1 MPRVADLIAARKR
14 GDLPSHRPDQNWELA
29 SVTPETT
36 VLDAARRMNEAHVG
50 SLVVLDAKGGL
61 LGIFT
66 ERDVLRRVVA
76 ESKDPERTIVADV
89 MTRKVHTAPPETP
102 LDDLRTLMREKR
114 IRHVPVVQD
123 GRLVGMV
130 SIGDLNAAEAKTLVE
145 TITYLERYM
154 TVS

>member
-1 MPRVADLIAARKR
+1 MPRVADLIAARQR
-14 GDLPSHRPDQNWELA
+14 GELPGHGPDQNREMA

-36 VLDAARRMNEAHVG
+36 VFDAAKRMNEAHVG
-50 SLVVLDAKGGL
+50 SLVVIDAKGAL

-76 ESKDPERTIVADV
+76 ESRDPKQTIVGDV

-102 LDDLRTLMREKR
+102 LADLRLLMREKR
-114 IRHVPVVQD
+114 IRHVPIVQD
-123 GRLVGMV
+123 GKIMGMI

>member
-1 MPRVADLIAARKR
+1 MPRVADLIAAQKR
-14 GDLPSHRPDQNWELA
+14 GDLPQQDSAVA
-29 SVTPETT
+29 SVAPETT
-36 VLDAARRMNEAHVG
+36 VLDAAKAMNEAHVG
-50 SLVVLDAKGGL
+50 SLVVLDGNGGL

-76 ESKDPERTIVADV
+76 ESKDPEQTLVGDV
-89 MTRKVHTAPPETP
+89 MTKKVHTAPPETP

-114 IRHVPVVQD
+114 IRHVPIVAD
-123 GRLVGMV
+123 GKLAGMV

>member
-14 GDLPSHRPDQNWELA
+14 GDLPGADQPVQ
-29 SVTPETT
+29 SVAPETS
-36 VLDAARRMNEAHVG
+36 VLDAAKRMNDAHVG
-50 SLVVLDAKGGL
+50 SLVVLDAKGAL

-76 ESKDPERTIVADV
+76 ESKDPERTSVADV
-89 MTRKVHTAPPETP
+89 MTRKVHTAPPEAP

-114 IRHVPVVQD
+114 IRHVPIVSD
-123 GRLVGMV
+123 GKLAGMV

>member
-14 GDLPSHRPDQNWELA
+14 GDLPQQSTSVA
-29 SVTPETT
+29 SVQPETN
-36 VLDAARRMNEAHVG
+36 VLDAAKAMNEAHVG
-50 SLVVLDAKGGL
+50 SLVVLDGNGGL

-76 ESKDPERTIVADV
+76 KSLDPEQTAVGDV
-89 MTRKVHTAPPETP
+89 MTKNVHTAPPETP
-102 LDDLRTLMREKR
+102 LDDLRTLMREKH
-114 IRHVPVVQD
+114 IRHVPIVAD
-123 GRLVGMV
+123 GKLAGMI

-154 TVS
+154 TVT

>member
-1 MPRVADLIAARKR
+1 MPRVADLIAARQS
-14 GDLPSHRPDQNWELA
+14 GNLPGQVPARSWELA
-29 SVTPETT
+29 SVSPETT
-36 VLDAARRMNEAHVG
+36 VLDAAKRMNEAHVG
-50 SLVVLDAKGGL
+50 SLVVLDAKGKL

-76 ESKDPERTIVADV
+76 ESMDPERTTVADV
-89 MTRKVHTAPPETP
+89 MTRKIHTAPPETP
-102 LDDLRTLMREKR
+102 LADLRTLMREKR
-114 IRHVPVVQD
+114 IRHVPIVQD
-123 GRLVGMV
+123 GKLVGMV